1 MSAVYYNAQK
11 ARYRITLEL
20 DVQGDFNPHNI
31 DWDKTLDIQ
40 GNESVSAYIE
50 DLSTPD
56 RW

>member
-1 MSAVYYNAQK
+1 MSAVYYSAQK